1 MTDLLRLAVTDP
13 SAAHARA
20 LALLPSTD
28 DRPLVLRAAALAAN
42 ELGLLDEGLHHLDQA
57 LAEAESSGR
66 SYAAAQIRMNLVG
79 LLAARGDIPDALAA
93 AARAEGVLAGED
105 ADRLAANLAGA
116 LARAGRLAEAHA
128 AAAPALP
135 RLRSGG
141 DPVTLIG
148 LLTNLGLARA
158 LHADLPLAE
167 SLLAE
172 AVAVGSEARLQHQTA
187 MARANL
193 AYVVSRRGNV
203 SRALRLYAEAEPDL
217 TGERLAQTRLDQA
230 ETLIGA
236 GFPAEARPL
245 LGTALAD
252 AAAHG
257 YACDVADGLLL
268 LAHAELSDGDPERAA
283 ATAERARA
291 AFAAQ
296 ERTGWMLL
304 AEHLLLRARWAEG
317 DRSTVLLRTATATAE
332 RLERGGWLEASA
344 EARIIA
350 ARVALHLKRPA
361 GHLLAPLS
369 RASTNGPASLRAA
382 AYHAIALERWARHD
396 RPGALSAVWSGL
408 HVLEEHADALGA
420 ADLRARAAG
429 LGSELAALGH
439 HLARSARE
447 LLTAEER
454 RRGLARLPLTART
467 ADPERAALLTELR
480 ETSARHT
487 TLTAGGRSPSST
499 RLDELESKIRTTTRR
514 RSVTHP
520 SYNPGLPAVISA
532 LGDRA
537 LVEYVQIGADLH
549 AVTVSGGRP
558 RRHHLG
564 TFAEVTVHTNL
575 IRAAS
580 RRLAAAPHDDQAQ
593 TSLAQAAIHLEKLLI
608 GPLCAAV
615 ADREPVIAPAGAL
628 HTLPWAALPS
638 LAYRPFTVVP
648 SATSWLLAHRQRPT
662 GNHVVLTHG
671 PNLTH
676 AAAEIRALR
685 QLHPAARTPG
695 RAEDVRAALNHAG
708 LAHLAAHGEFRDGNA
723 LFSRLHLADGP
734 LMGYDLEELE
744 APPHIVVLSA
754 CDLGRVETDS
764 VTGMVGT
771 LLALGTA
778 TVIASVTPVRDEAT
792 PPFMLAFHQALAAG
806 DSPARALAAAPRT
819 PGITGFQ
826 CFGSG

>member
-1 MTDLLRLAVTDP
+1 MTDLIRLAVTDP
-13 SAAHARA
+13 PAAYDRA
-20 LALLPSTD
+20 LSLLTSTD

-42 ELGLLDEGLHHLDQA
+42 ELGLLDEGLRHLEQA
-57 LAEAESSGR
+57 LTEAESSGHT
-66 SYAAAQIRMNLVG
+66 YAAAQVRMNLVG
-79 LLAARGDIPDALAA
+79 LLAARGDIPNALAA
-93 AARAEGVLAGED
+93 AAQAEGILAGED
-105 ADRLAANLAGA
+105 ADRLSANRAGA
-116 LARAGRLAEAHA
+116 LARAGRLAEAHQ

-141 DPVTLIG
+141 DPVTLMG

-158 LHADLPLAE
+158 LHADLPAAE

-172 AVAVGSEARLQHQTA
+172 AVAVGSAADLQHQTA

-193 AYVVSRRGNV
+193 AFVASRRGNF

-217 TGERLAQTRLDQA
+217 TGERLAQTRLDQS
-230 ETLIGA
+230 ETLIRA
-236 GFPAEARPL
+236 GLPAEARPL
-245 LGTALAD
+245 LTMALAD
-252 AAAHG
+252 ATAHG

-268 LAHAELSDGDPERAA
+268 LAHAELADGDPERAA

-332 RLERGGWLEASA
+332 RLERGGWREASA

-369 RASTNGPASLRAA
+369 RARTTGPAALRVA
-382 AYHAIALERWARHD
+382 AYHAIALEHWARQD
-396 RPGALSAVWSGL
+396 RRGALSAIWSGL
-408 HVLEEHADALGA
+408 HVLEEHAEALSA

-429 LGSELAALGH
+429 LGSELAALGL

-454 RRGLARLPLTART
+454 QRALARRPLTAR
-467 ADPERAALLTELR
+467 ASDPERAALLTKLR
-480 ETSARHT
+480 EAASDGQH
-487 TLTAGGRSPSST
+487 
-499 RLDELESKIRTTTRR
+499 LDDLESQIRTTTRR
-514 RSVTHP
+514 RTLTHP
-520 SYNPGLPAVISA
+520 SYNPGIPSLIDA

-537 LVEYVQIGADLH
+537 LLEYVRIGPDLH
-549 AVTVSGGRP
+549 AITVSGGRP
-558 RRHHLG
+558 QRHHLG
-564 TFAEVTVHTNL
+564 PFAEVMTHTNL
-575 IRAAS
+575 LRAAS
-580 RRLAAAPHDDQAQ
+580 RRLAGNPDDDQ
-593 TSLAQAAIHLEKLLI
+593 TRSAQAQASARLEQLLLH
-608 GPLCAAV
+608 PLHSAV
-615 ADREPVIAPAGAL
+615 ADRAAVIAPTGVL
-628 HTLPWAALPS
+628 HTLPWTALFD
-638 LAYRPFTVVP
+638 RPFTVVP
-648 SATSWLLAHRQRPT
+648 SATSWLLAHRQRPI

-671 PNLTH
+671 PGLPH
-676 AAAEIRALR
+676 AATEIRALHE
-685 QLHPAARTPG
+685 LHPGALTPS
-695 RAEDVRAALNHAG
+695 RAEDVRAALNNAA
-708 LAHLAAHGEFRDGNA
+708 LAHIAAHGEFRDGNA

-744 APPHIVVLSA
+744 APPHIAVLSA
-754 CDLGRVETDS
+754 CDLGRAETDC
-764 VTGMVGT
+764 VAGMVGT

-806 DSPARALAAAPRT
+806 HSPAQALAAAPRT

-826 CFGSG
+826 CFGAD